1 MFLINSIYS
10 FILLPIL
17 TVLAIQSINT
27 HIYKKIYLH
36 TNFFFS
42 NLLLT
47 VLSITFVSNFIQ
59 IILLF
64 DKNFFYTNLE
74 IVRQILLILLILN
87 FLYFFS
93 YFKKN
98 LKDISINQNSLL
110 IEKKIIIYLSIVF
123 FSSIGLVTDADSL
136 IYNSKVSKII
146 LNGFPISYFIDNI
159 HISLFGII
167 EIFNVYQEILGTSN
181 VNRIL
186 NIFCI
191 INFIFFI
198 KTFSK
203 DLKNTNFFILS
214 ILSIP
219 VFAIILNHEKTFL
232 LPLFVQFSIFVFI
245 FFQNKINETEKFLI
259 ISAII
264 STSFFKLSFILSGL
278 VIFIFLIYKFY
289 EQTKILRI
297 FGITI
302 LCFIIFGLPHFIFKF
317 YHFGNPFNPFLN
329 SIFGSIFN
337 ENINHNFANYLRQ
350 WSNSGSLI
358 YPLNL
363 FIPGT
368 LSKIHNILGIG
379 FFVILLIKF
388 KKNRQNIELLTI
400 SVVSLILT
408 IIFSQNSPRFY
419 VFSLM
424 LFSCF
429 ILINDLNFRKFLS
442 KIILIQFI
450 FTTSIISLMIP
461 ITISTSW
468 LGEYSE
474 EYRNKFIFRY
484 EINQKINKLIGKN
497 KFIIIDIPNYYSK
510 NYDISIMTTY
520 LANNNEDIKNFKNF
534 LNSNQVEYLITN
546 NFEIQ
551 KMKFINKKEG
561 KIDNF
566 LKKCFNK
573 SKIKTFKI
581 EVANRKKLILD
592 NNKFNLF
599 YVYKKNRDC
608 SF

>member
-17 TVLAIQSINT
+17 TVIAIQSINT
-27 HIYKKIYLH
+27 HFYKKIYLH
-36 TNFFFS
+36 TNFFFA

-47 VLSITFVSNFIQ
+47 VLCITFFSNLIQ
-59 IILLF
+59 IILFF
-64 DKNFFYTNLE
+64 DKSFFYTNLN
-74 IVRQILLILLILN
+74 INKKILLILLILN

-203 DLKNTNFFILS
+203 DLKNSNFFILS

-232 LPLFVQFSIFVFI
+232 LPLFAQFSIFVFV
-245 FFQNKINETEKFLI
+245 FFKNKINETEKFLI

-278 VIFIFLIYKFY
+278 VIFIFVIYKFY
-289 EQTKILRI
+289 KQTKILRI
-297 FGITI
+297 FAITI
-302 LCFIIFGLPHFIFKF
+302 LCFVIFGLPHFIFKF

-329 SIFGSIFN
+329 NIFSSIFN
-337 ENINHNFANYLRQ
+337 ENINQNFANYLRQ

-363 FIPGT
+363 FLPGT

-379 FFVILLIKF
+379 FFVILLLKF
-388 KKNRQNIELLTI
+388 KKNRQNIELLAI
-400 SVVSLILT
+400 SVVSLVLT

-419 VFSLM
+419 VFLLCYSRV
-424 LFSCF
+424 LF
-429 ILINDLNFRKFLS
+429 
-442 KIILIQFI
+442 
-450 FTTSIISLMIP
+450 
-461 ITISTSW
+461 
-468 LGEYSE
+468 
-474 EYRNKFIFRY
+474 
-484 EINQKINKLIGKN
+484 
-497 KFIIIDIPNYYSK
+497 
-510 NYDISIMTTY
+510 
-520 LANNNEDIKNFKNF
+520 
-534 LNSNQVEYLITN
+534 
-546 NFEIQ
+546 
-551 KMKFINKKEG
+551 
-561 KIDNF
+561 
-566 LKKCFNK
+566 
-573 SKIKTFKI
+573 
-581 EVANRKKLILD
+581 
-592 NNKFNLF
+592 
-599 YVYKKNRDC
+599 
-608 SF
+608 